1 VFLIFFSETTGP
13 IETKFGR
20 NVHWSLLGKTRFK
33 VIGVF
38 HHFFC
43 YILTTKLNEGIGSY
57 NELTGHGYI
66 SGHSNGPWWVSV
78 ALFTKNRKHSPN
90 FFT

>member
-1 VFLIFFSETTGP
+1 MFLIFFSETTGP

-20 NVHWSLLGKTRFK
+20 NVH
-33 VIGVF
+33 
-38 HHFFC
+38 
-43 YILTTKLNEGIGSY
+43 LTTKLNEEGIDSY

>member
-1 VFLIFFSETTGP
+1 MVFNAPFNNISVSFIS
-13 IETKFGR
+13 
-20 NVHWSLLGKTRFK
+20 
-33 VIGVF
+33 
-38 HHFFC
+38 
-43 YILTTKLNEGIGSY
+43 TKLNEGIGSY